1 MKKIFIVLLFLLG
14 CDSSGDVFF
23 ENEKFTI
30 EYALTSSQKEKG
42 LMFREEL
49 CEKCGML
56 FDFNSEQK
64 VRMWMKNT
72 KIPLDMIF
80 MNSEKTVVFIVKNT
94 IPNSTSTIST
104 LTPTQYVLEL
114 NAGSSQ
120 KYGIKIGSIMRN
132 KK

>member
-30 EYALTSSQKEKG
+30 EYALTNSQKEKG
-42 LMFREEL
+42 LMFRDNL

-72 KIPLDMIF
+72 KIPLDMVF
-80 MNSEKTVVFIVKNT
+80 MNSKKTVVFIAKNT
-94 IPNSTSTIST
+94 IPNSTNTIST
-104 LTPTQYVLEL
+104 LIPTQYVLEL
-114 NAGSSQ
+114 NAGSAQ